1 MNKPTLHWKGHLGRA
16 VLMFAVLALGAAVL
30 AFAQSGD
37 GLKKVMDPATG
48 KGMMVAGEYW
58 DSYMPMNK
66 GPYHGES
73 SRDYITTLVRVG
85 NFDRLWSSPT
95 EMWPGGYPGGNY
107 WNKGIEML
115 EWNPSATFNPQTIN
129 GKANPLYNATSGPN
143 YCVAAYGNTVTAGGL
158 RVIGQGVAARDYSR
172 ETKFVDASR
181 HHAMYE
187 AGWPTNLGVDVKLK
201 AHQWTLNWNNFN
213 DFNILEFTLT
223 NTGKRDIN
231 CDGLAEDTA
240 NVIHALTM
248 LIHGEFMSSYELNR
262 AAGRI
267 NRFGAQRAIGYIGDD
282 DATGSPLNMS
292 VGFPGESVTGAKDMG
307 LNNFPQRWYTDIWSG
322 WSWLGVKTPDGGDK
336 TTMFGTHPIGT
347 GTERGWYQTA
357 GQAKGMPVG
366 DGSTGTPDH
375 KNFHTASMGV
385 WYKDGGKS
393 RDATKFDLAPDPNF
407 FDASAPGTVAGN
419 PETFVPKAAPERP
432 RGDRKLFSM
441 EASGA
446 FEINPYEP
454 GWTKGFVG
462 AGNFDGDIFSSVGPF
477 HLEVGESITITLVTV
492 MGYRLD
498 GIKNALAAARWAYD
512 LRANDYAAF
521 DAAIAYPQVPEIRV
535 DNTLNKSIK
544 VRWDNKAEVDG
555 AGSKAANFAGY
566 KVYKA
571 GLAKQVNFLETG
583 MRGLDNYWMN
593 MTPGATPAN
602 LLKPINPNFTA
613 QGFVSGRVGVPDTWG
628 PYELVALIPKAQIG
642 QYADLSQAGYNYAW
656 EDKTVDLGFKYWYY
670 VAAYTAE
677 PTPVDLG
684 ATYAGTNPK
693 TTSMLETSNMNRN
706 GSTGLWQNTYPF
718 ADQNTFF
725 PKTGTGQKAMGAGF
739 VVKSALANPASLASG
754 AAKIGVKPNPYKK
767 KALFDSATD
776 AYDHKVTFYNLPP
789 SAKITIIDVS
799 GQLIK
804 ELYFQSNDPNN
815 GSMFWD
821 MFSKDG
827 VEVASGLYIYVVEYD
842 GGKHV
847 GYLSILR

>member
-1 MNKPTLHWKGHLGRA
+1 
-16 VLMFAVLALGAAVL
+16 MFAVLVLGAALL

-73 SRDYITTLVRVG
+73 SRDYITTLVRIG

-95 EMWPGGYPGGNY
+95 EMWPGGYPGGNF

-115 EWNPSATFNPQTIN
+115 EWNPSPTFNPQTLN
-129 GKANPLYNATSGPN
+129 GKANPLYNATAGPN
-143 YCVAAYGNTVTAGGL
+143 YCVAAYGNTMTAGNL

-181 HHAMYE
+181 HHALYE
-187 AGWPTNLGVDVKLK
+187 AGWPTNLGVDVKMK

-213 DFNILEFTLT
+213 DFIILEFTLT

-231 CDGLAEDTA
+231 CDGVAEDTA

-267 NRFGAQRAIGYIGDD
+267 NRFGAQRAIGYVGDN
-282 DATGSPLNMS
+282 DATGNPMNLT
-292 VGFPGESVTGAKDMG
+292 VGFPGESVNGAKDMG

-322 WSWLGVKTPDGGDK
+322 WSWLGVKTPAGGDK
-336 TTMFGTHPIGT
+336 TTMFGTHPIGE
-347 GTERGWYQTA
+347 GAQRGWYTTT

-366 DGSTGTPDH
+366 DGGTGTPDH
-375 KNFHTASMGV
+375 KNFHIASMGV

-393 RDATKFDLAPDPNF
+393 RDATKFNLAPDPNF
-407 FDASAPGTVAGN
+407 FDETQGTAGN
-419 PETFVPKAAPERP
+419 PETFVPKATPDRP

-441 EASGA
+441 EGSGA

-477 HLEVGESITITLVTV
+477 HLEVGESITVTLVT
-492 MGYRLD
+492 MGGYRLE
-498 GIKNALAAARWAYD
+498 GVQNALAAARWAYE

-521 DAAIAYPQVPEIRV
+521 DAAIAYPQVPEMRV
-535 DNTLNKSIK
+535 DNTLTKSIK
-544 VRWDNKAEVDG
+544 VRWDNKAEVTG
-555 AGSKAANFAGY
+555 TGSNAANFAGY
-566 KVYKA
+566 KIYKA
-571 GLAKQVNFLETG
+571 GLAKQINFLETG
-583 MRGLDNYWMN
+583 MRGLDNYWQN

-602 LLKPINPNFTA
+602 LLKPINPNFSA

-628 PYELVALIPKAQIG
+628 PYELVAVIPKAQVG
-642 QYADLSQAGYNYAW
+642 QYADNSQTGFNYAW

-670 VAAYTAE
+670 VSAYTAE
-677 PTPVDLG
+677 TVPVDLG
-684 ATYAGTNPK
+684 PTYAGTNPR
-693 TTSMLETSNMNRN
+693 TTSILETSNMNRN

-725 PKTGTGQKAMGAGF
+725 PKTSTGQKAMGAGF
-739 VVKSALANPASLASG
+739 IVKSALANPVALASG
-754 AAKIGVKPNPYKK
+754 AAKISVKPNPYKK

-789 SAKITIIDVS
+789 TAKISIIDVS

-804 ELYFQSNDPNN
+804 ELNFASNDPNN
-815 GSMFWD
+815 GSLFWD

-827 VEVASGLYIYVVEYD
+827 IEVASGLYIYVVEYD